1 MKFTSA
7 STGEGLEAGRIKL
20 LAEAAASPGCGR
32 SRGGVGGLVGVW
44 VVSRGCRW
52 SCGVWGGGRRRGGEA
67 LTPR

>member
-32 SRGGVGGLVGVW
+32 SRGGVGGLARV
-44 VVSRGCRW
+44 
-52 SCGVWGGGRRRGGEA
+52 
-67 LTPR
+67 